1 MTSTPALQLTGLE
14 YAYRRNVAL
23 RGVSVTVAPGEVLAV
38 TGASGCGKSTL
49 LHLAAGI
56 LRPDAGTVQVA
67 GQDLSTLAEQDRSAL
82 RRTRIGIVLQ
92 FGQLVPDLS
101 LADNVALPLL
111 LGGAKRDTARAA
123 AVQWLDRVGIA
134 DEADAVPAQLS
145 GGQTQRAAIARALIT
160 DPSVVLADEPTG
172 SVDSRAGQDLLKVLL
187 QSTRDRG
194 AALVMVTHDNLLAA
208 SADREI
214 RLRDG
219 KIQHEVTLR

>member
-1 MTSTPALQLTGLE
+1 MTSTPALQLAGLE

-23 RGVSVTVAPGEVLAV
+23 RGVSVTVAPGEVVAV

-49 LHLAAGI
+49 LHCAAGI
-56 LRPDAGTVQVA
+56 LTPDAGTVQVA
-67 GQDLSTLAEQDRSAL
+67 GQDLSALAEQDRSAL
-82 RRTRIGIVLQ
+82 RRTSIGIVLQ

-111 LGGAKRDTARAA
+111 LGGAKRDAARAA
-123 AVQWLDRVGIA
+123 AVQWLGRVGIA

-172 SVDSRAGQDLLKVLL
+172 SVDSQAGQDLLKVLL

>member
-1 MTSTPALQLTGLE
+1 MTSTPALQLNGLE

-23 RGVSVTVAPGEVLAV
+23 RGVSVAVAPGEVVAV

-49 LHLAAGI
+49 LHCAAGI
-56 LRPDAGTVQVA
+56 LRPDAGTVRIA
-67 GQDLSTLAEQDRSAL
+67 GQDLSTLAEQERSAL

-111 LGGAKRDTARAA
+111 LGGAKRDAARAA
-123 AVQWLDRVGIA
+123 AVHWLDRVGIA

-160 DPSVVLADEPTG
+160 HPSVVLADEPTG